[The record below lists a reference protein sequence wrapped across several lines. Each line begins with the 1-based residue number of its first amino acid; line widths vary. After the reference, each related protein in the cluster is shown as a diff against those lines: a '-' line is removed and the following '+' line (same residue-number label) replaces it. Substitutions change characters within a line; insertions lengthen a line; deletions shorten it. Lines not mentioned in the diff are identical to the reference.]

1 MMRRL
6 LSLPLFWKILLP
18 AAVSILCLLGYI
30 GFSTVVFQRNNGHL
44 EAIRDVHF
52 PVLDTMTR
60 NVAALDKIINGLN
73 GAAAAGDMDML
84 KATAPIASQIHA
96 SYQKLQQTDPGNARE
111 LARLG
116 KEFDEYYAHAAAV
129 AAAFAQQREPDAAQ
143 MEAMAP
149 SLERYRT
156 HLNAMHHSAD
166 ARFRATVQNAVDSSI
181 AASVGGLIVG
191 VLGALACI
199 AFGWIVARAI
209 TRPLRRAIRTAHAVS
224 QGKLDNPIAIA
235 IAIDSGDEVGQLLQA
250 MDSMQ
255 RQLRR
260 VIQAQT
266 EMGAQHEAGVTSHRI
281 VASEFPGEFG
291 SMVQAGN
298 ALVEGHI
305 AVTLR
310 VVELIKRYARGDLS
324 QELEALPGERAVI
337 TQSLNDVRRNLLRIN
352 GEIKRMA
359 AAAAA
364 GDFTARSDEAAFDF
378 DFRQILVD
386 LNQLMSTADRNL
398 NALSSL
404 LQAVASG
411 DLTGRMHGEFEGVFA
426 RMRDDANATVA
437 RLTEIVGR
445 IQHSS
450 AAIDAAAAE
459 IAAGNDDLSRRTEQ
473 QAASLEETAA
483 SMEELTSTVKQNA
496 EYAQQANR
504 LAAGAAA
511 VAVQGGNVVGQVVST
526 MEGIASSSRRIGD
539 IIGVIDGI
547 AFQTNILAL
556 NAAVEAARAGEQG
569 RGFAVVASEV
579 RTLAQ
584 RSANAAKEI
593 KGLIDESV
601 ERVADGSALV
611 GQAGTTMQEI
621 VASVQRVTDIMGEIS
636 AASREQS
643 AGIEQVN
650 TTVAQMDQAT
660 QQNAALVEE
669 ATASARAMEEEAGQ
683 LSQSVALFRLGAPAP
698 AARPAQVSRLAEDT
712 AAASPAVAVED
723 ALDA

>member
-181 AASVGGLIVG
+181 AASVGGQIVG

-235 IAIDSGDEVGQLLQA
+235 IDGGDEVGQLLQA

-593 KGLIDESV
+593 KTLIDDSV
-601 ERVADGSALV
+601 TRVAEGSALV

-698 AARPAQVSRLAEDT
+698 AARPEQVSRFAEDT
-712 AAASPAVAVED
+712 AAAASPAVAVED
-723 ALDA
+723 ALGA

>member
-224 QGKLDNPIAIA
+224 QGKLDNP

-698 AARPAQVSRLAEDT
+698 TPRPAQVSRLAEDT

>member
-181 AASVGGLIVG
+181 AASVGGQIVG

-235 IAIDSGDEVGQLLQA
+235 IDGGDEVGQLLQA

-378 DFRQILVD
+378 DFDFRQILVD

-496 EYAQQANR
+496 EHARQANQ
-504 LAAGAAA
+504 LATGAAS
-511 VAVQGGNVVGQVVST
+511 VASQGGTVVGQVVET
-526 MEGIASSSRRIGD
+526 MSGIEASSRKIAD
-539 IIGVIDGI
+539 IISVIDGI
-547 AFQTNILAL
+547 AFQTNI
-556 NAAVEAARAGEQG
+556 
-569 RGFAVVASEV
+569 
-579 RTLAQ
+579 
-584 RSANAAKEI
+584 
-593 KGLIDESV
+593 
-601 ERVADGSALV
+601 
-611 GQAGTTMQEI
+611 
-621 VASVQRVTDIMGEIS
+621 
-636 AASREQS
+636 
-643 AGIEQVN
+643 
-650 TTVAQMDQAT
+650 
-660 QQNAALVEE
+660 
-669 ATASARAMEEEAGQ
+669 
-683 LSQSVALFRLGAPAP
+683 
-698 AARPAQVSRLAEDT
+698 
-712 AAASPAVAVED
+712 
-723 ALDA
+723 

>member
-181 AASVGGLIVG
+181 AASVGGQIVG

-235 IAIDSGDEVGQLLQA
+235 IDGGDEVGQLLQA

-298 ALVEGHI
+298 ALVEEHI

-593 KGLIDESV
+593 KTLIDDSV
-601 ERVADGSALV
+601 TRVAEGSALV

-698 AARPAQVSRLAEDT
+698 AARPEQVSRFAEDT
-712 AAASPAVAVED
+712 AAAASPAVAVED
-723 ALDA
+723 ALGA